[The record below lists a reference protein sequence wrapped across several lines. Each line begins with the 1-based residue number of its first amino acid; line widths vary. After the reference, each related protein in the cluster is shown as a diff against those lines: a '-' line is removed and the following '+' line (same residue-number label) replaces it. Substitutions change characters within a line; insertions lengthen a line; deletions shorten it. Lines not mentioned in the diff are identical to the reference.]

1 MRSGVGVGPGCR
13 PALPSCAIVGWVVAG
28 TLLIPA
34 AGARADGPRQSGSVR
49 LSSETPATVTAL
61 AESAHYVN
69 PSDPAAKPPPVT
81 RIVVRYPDG
90 FRIDT
95 SAPERCTASDSEI
108 EAQGSAA
115 CPPGSRVGEGGAEF
129 ATGFPAPG
137 DTFAVDFEL
146 FNAADQ
152 IIFVARSHGQSQ
164 VLSVSRSTIDGAT
177 LTSDVPALPGG
188 PPDGRSSVR
197 DIHFNLDAIA
207 TQRDGRVLNYLT
219 TPPTCPDSRQWSSLG
234 TFTYSDGVEQSI
246 TPTTPCQQAPSG
258 RHPQRTARRRRHHHH
273 HRRGR

>member
-1 MRSGVGVGPGCR
+1 ML
-13 PALPSCAIVGWVVAG
+13 ALPGD
-28 TLLIPA
+28 
-34 AGARADGPRQSGSVR
+34 AGAGAIRQSGSVR
-49 LSSETPATVTAL
+49 LSSETPATLTAL
-61 AESAHYVN
+61 SESAHYVN

-95 SAPERCTASDSEI
+95 SAPERCTASDSQI
-108 EAQGSAA
+108 EGQGSAA

-129 ATGFPAPG
+129 ATGLPAPA

-152 IIFVARSHGQSQ
+152 IIFLARPHGQSQ
-164 VLSVSRSTIDGAT
+164 VVSVSRSKIDGAT
-177 LTSDVPALPGG
+177 LTSDIPALPGG

-197 DIHFNLDAIA
+197 DIHFNLDAI
-207 TQRDGRVLNYLT
+207 TTRRDGRVVNYLT
-219 TPPTCPDSRQWSSLG
+219 TPPTCPASPQWSSLG

-246 TPTTPCQQAPSG
+246 APATPCRQTHVG
-258 RHPQRTARRRRHHHH
+258 RRATRRARRHRHHR
-273 HRRGR
+273 HRHRHGR

>member
-1 MRSGVGVGPGCR
+1 MRSGVRVGAGCR
-13 PALPSCAIVGWVVAG
+13 PGLSSCAIVGWVAAG
-28 TLLIPA
+28 TLLILA
-34 AGARADGPRQSGSVR
+34 CSARADGLRQSGSVR
-49 LSSETPATVTAL
+49 FSSETSATLTGL

-95 SAPERCTASDSEI
+95 SAPERCTASDSQI

-129 ATGFPAPG
+129 ATGLSAPA

-152 IIFVARSHGQSQ
+152 IIFLARPHGQSQ
-164 VLSVSRSTIDGAT
+164 VVSVSRSKIDGAT

-197 DIHFNLDAIA
+197 DIHFNLDAI
-207 TQRDGRVLNYLT
+207 TRQRDGRVVNYLT
-219 TPPTCPDSRQWSSLG
+219 TPPTCPASRQWSSLG

-246 TPTTPCQQAPSG
+246 TPTTPCQPARSD
-258 RHPQRTARRRRHHHH
+258 RNVNHRARRRRHHH
-273 HRRGR
+273 RGR